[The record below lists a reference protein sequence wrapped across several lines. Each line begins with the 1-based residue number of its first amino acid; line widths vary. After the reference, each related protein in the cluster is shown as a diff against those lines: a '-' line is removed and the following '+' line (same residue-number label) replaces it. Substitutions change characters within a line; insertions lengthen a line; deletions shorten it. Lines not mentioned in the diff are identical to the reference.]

1 MCAPNSRPSV
11 GDRSCGIIAPVTARR
26 TALWIAAFLL
36 GIAATFVLTA
46 DVKVGDANCGSALV
60 PRDPTEISIDT
71 GHPVDDEMRNS
82 QQEADGI
89 AGEVLHQ
96 PYDHHGLRDDEQG
109 KKRKE

>member
-1 MCAPNSRPSV
+1 M
-11 GDRSCGIIAPVTARR
+11 TARR

-82 QQEADGI
+82 IIRGQC
-89 AGEVLHQ
+89 
-96 PYDHHGLRDDEQG
+96 DHNIGGRRAVGAIPAVAALALAVVASRPPREKPFNGDPII
-109 KKRKE
+109 